1 MWLVCFVHVMVRRH
15 ARVVSGGGIVAAVG
29 LSVLA
34 AGCTGP
40 GADQAGEVAQSF
52 AQLATSDT
60 AQACEL
66 LSGHTREAVEK
77 AAKKGCPDALTDEDL
92 PGESSV
98 RLVDV
103 YGHDARVTLDND
115 VVFLARFPE
124 GWKVTAA
131 GCTPGSSEDEPFDCD
146 VSGD

>member
-1 MWLVCFVHVMVRRH
+1 MWLVCFVPLMMRRH
-15 ARVVSGGGIVAAVG
+15 RRVVSRGGVPAAVG
-29 LSVLA
+29 LMVL

-40 GADQAGEVAQSF
+40 GADQAGDVAQSF

-66 LSGHTREAVEK
+66 LSGNTREAVEK
-77 AAKKGCPDALTDEDL
+77 AAKKPCPDALTNDDL

>member
-1 MWLVCFVHVMVRRH
+1 M
-15 ARVVSGGGIVAAVG
+15 VAAVG
-29 LSVLA
+29 LGVLA

-40 GADQAGEVAQSF
+40 AADQAGQVAQSF

-60 AQACEL
+60 TQACEL

-77 AAKKGCPDALTDEDL
+77 AAKKACPDALTDEDL

-103 YGHDARVTLDND
+103 YGHDARVSLDND

-146 VSGD
+146 VSGG